1 MTRIF
6 VRTMVVLGLVIVGV
20 APALAEVTMEDVF
33 PAKGDPFLGN
43 YVGRWS
49 AKEEVNPDIAAQ
61 VFPLGN
67 DTYRIKIVNRLD
79 MRCPVWLDVEAKPK
93 HGKLKFDVSG
103 FTGSTDGKTFTGKRG
118 ELTYSMKKTVLSSPT
133 LGLRPPE
140 GAVVL
145 YDGTNLDAWTG
156 TEGWK
161 IMGDGTLLVTPDGDY
176 LVSKEAYT
184 DVQLHVEFRL
194 PLMPMSRGQGRGN
207 SGVFLQDDYEVQV
220 LDSFGLEGVY
230 DECGALYKLSAPRV
244 NACRPPLQWQTYDIY
259 YRAARYDAAGNLKEY
274 GRVTVY
280 QNGVIIHSNQELT
293 WRTGWTEKDRLKPPP
308 SEPGHVKLQA
318 HNNFVQYR
326 NVWLVDQSK

>member
-6 VRTMVVLGLVIVGV
+6 MRTTVILGLVIIGV
-20 APALAEVTMEDVF
+20 APALADVTMQDVF
-33 PAKGDPFLGN
+33 PTKGDPFLGN

-49 AKEEVNPDIAAQ
+49 EKEEVNPDAAAQ
-61 VFPLGN
+61 VYPLGN

-79 MRCPVWLDVEAKPK
+79 MRCPVLLDVEVQPK
-93 HGKLKFDVSG
+93 HGKLEFDVDG
-103 FTGSTDGKTFTGKRG
+103 FTGSTDGTTFTGKRG
-118 ELTYSMKKTVLSSPT
+118 ELTYSMKKKVISSPT
-133 LGLRPPE
+133 LGIKPPE

-161 IMGDGTLLVTPDGDY
+161 ILDDGTLLVTPDGDY
-176 LVSKEAYT
+176 LVSKETYT
-184 DVQLHVEFRL
+184 DLQLHVEFRL

-207 SGVFLQDDYEVQV
+207 SGVFLQDEYEVQV

-259 YRAARYDAAGNLKEY
+259 YRAARYDAAGNLQEY
-274 GRVTVY
+274 GRMTVY

-293 WRTGWTEKDRLKPPP
+293 WRTGWKEVDRLMPPP

-318 HNNFVQYR
+318 HHNFVQYR